1 MPEHEERVVA
11 GMTCG
16 QVLAVLSDF
25 LDGELDAVK
34 RRHVT
39 EHLRGCDWCERFG
52 GRFSAIIG
60 SLRRELAEP
69 PPLNAEVTS
78 RLRSRIANA
87 LDESTA
93 ARPTQKL
100 RRCRECNTVFEPD
113 VADRDSN
120 GEPRCPQCF
129 LSSSDEVLE
138 IDGEMVIR
146 QSTPFRCGYKA

>member
-1 MPEHEERVVA
+1 MPEHEEHVVA

-25 LDGELDAVK
+25 LDGDLDEAK
-34 RRHVT
+34 RQQVT

-69 PPLNAEVTS
+69 PPLNAEVAL

-87 LDESTA
+87 LDESMA
-93 ARPTQKL
+93 AGPAEL
-100 RRCRECNTVFEPD
+100 RRCRECKTVFEPD
-113 VADRDSN
+113 VADRNSN

-129 LSSSDEVLE
+129 LSSSDEVPE
-138 IDGEMVIR
+138 VEGEMVIR